1 MAFTSQ
7 DWGVLG
13 RVVVSLVVLFVA
25 IYVILN
31 NGYPDATTKWAFGVV
46 GLILGYW
53 LK

>member
-13 RVVVSLVVLFVA
+13 RVVVSFVVLIVA
-25 IYVILN
+25 IYIILN
-31 NGYPDATTKWAFGVV
+31 NGYPDATIKWAFGVI